1 MKTSIIFILVL
12 ALSGCSTVKDWVPS
26 FWDDNQS
33 ARIIDVRQSVEQ
45 LDCKKEH
52 LPQAQKI
59 YDSVEW
65 FNLYSESRSHKDMQ
79 KLVKP
84 IHDTA
89 KEFLDRSREKQG
101 SQMYCEIKKKFL
113 QTQSSTAA
121 KAIMGRY

>member
-1 MKTSIIFILVL
+1 MKKIILISFTILL
-12 ALSGCSTVKDWVPS
+12 TGCSSVKDWIPS

-33 ARIIDVRQSVEQ
+33 AHIINVRQSVEQ

-65 FNLYSESRSHKDMQ
+65 FELYSESRGHRDMQ

-89 KEFLDRSREKQG
+89 KEFLDRSKEKQG
-101 SQMYCEIKKKFL
+101 SVMYCELKKKFL
-113 QTQSSTAA
+113 QTQSATAA